1 VIDHA
6 VQIVSILYCATLVFA
21 TFQQA
26 LHTRSTGTTFVTLD
40 LPLWP
45 AHVLVSAGLFV
56 TTLLMLLDLPKV
68 RQRRSS
74 LFLDDSSSI
83 T

>member
-1 VIDHA
+1 
-6 VQIVSILYCATLVFA
+6 
-21 TFQQA
+21 
-26 LHTRSTGTTFVTLD
+26 VTLD